1 VEQFLRCGFRAG
13 RSWILGENETKV
25 LETRKGR
32 KRRACV
38 HGLVV
43 AAPLVHVFLG
53 VFHDFDCWEGIR
65 GISER

>member
-1 VEQFLRCGFRAG
+1 VEQFLHCGFQAG
-13 RSWILGENETKV
+13 RSWIMGENETKV
-25 LETRKGR
+25 LMTWKGR
-32 KRRACV
+32 KRSACA

-53 VFHDFDCWEGIR
+53 VLHGFDCWEGIR